1 MLKFHPDKNPD
12 LDVSWFNYE
21 IQDAKEILTDKDKK
35 YVYDVFGRRSFE
47 NEERLKA
54 HLER

>member
-12 LDVSWFNYE
+12 LDVSWLNYE

-35 YVYDVFGRRSFE
+35 YVYDVFGRRNF
-47 NEERLKA
+47 
-54 HLER
+54 